1 MLCCTGLTSDQF
13 IDWVILLGNDYTKQ
27 YPRIS
32 SYNISIDD
40 EFARRYDNEAY
51 DHFLLR
57 VFEAY
62 ETDRV
67 GAFQLRPREIEPS
80 SSSSSSSS
88 VWKDSILLDGGC
100 SKDNDREDR
109 MPSVD
114 MDDGMMKEVMDEEEK
129 KVPSGGVDHDGS
141 TYDDMMLVYAE
152 LQLAIDYSRA
162 VYNLLP
168 LDAFPIDDDDDDD
181 NDDDGNSI
189 DGEEDD
195 DEDFVM
201 NFSGSM
207 SASEEHIDEYIE
219 SLSETYH
226 HNRNFGVSEYA
237 INYFRWLRDKY
248 SNHGD
253 HSNDDEDHG
262 DDNVFL
268 LSEEQLLALEHMS
281 KYCYTAALDA
291 ERNRAGA
298 IAPNSNNSKGKG
310 GSSSMM
316 MVEHLNGH
324 LLPRPRWTH
333 VVASH
338 AFQRTC
344 YTLYKK
350 MKGPNSTTMM
360 MKLRQLYQSP
370 KCVFDGVVFHRLLLT
385 PDQLQRYDDDTR
397 SRHDSRSSSSSIDG
411 ITGGVQQMMITSSMQ
426 QGGLISNREKI
437 HSKSQPSSSSLLSS
451 SSPSIA
457 IMNNNSSNNGAFELN
472 KKIGSDADYDDNHNN
487 NNNNNEYQD
496 NSSIAKKDVLPIDAY
511 REEIIRRI
519 NRDRVTIIHGE
530 TGCGKSS
537 CLPRF
542 LLEHAEEVGKRCK
555 ITVSQPRRIAVTSL
569 LRRLRQTMGDK
580 VGMRMGHGIK
590 DETVNTK
597 ITFVTTGYLVRLLAH
612 HPDSFMSYTHLIIDE
627 VHERS
632 VDGDLVC
639 LLARRLLTSH
649 PTIRI
654 ILMSATIHTSL
665 YQTYFQQYNDGTY
678 GDMECLSV
686 GIRRFPSD
694 ISYVEDIKKM
704 CEDVSKSSKK
714 DSKFKAIAPT
724 LQKECKDI
732 LTQVNSDSCKGVVS
746 DKLPIAQ
753 YKAVISL
760 VRMLAVDGTGILV
773 FVSGINDIT
782 EIIQLF
788 EPYPRYLLFPIHSDI
803 PNEEQELA
811 FGPTPS
817 DKVKVVVATNA
828 AESSVTIPDCDSK

>member
-1 MLCCTGLTSDQF
+1 MLYYAGLTSDQF

-40 EFARRYDNEAY
+40 EFARRYDNDAY

-62 ETDRV
+62 NETDRV
-67 GAFQLRPREIEPS
+67 GAFQLRPKEIEP

-114 MDDGMMKEVMDEEEK
+114 FDDGMMKEVMDEEQ
-129 KVPSGGVDHDGS
+129 KVSSGEVDHDGS
-141 TYDDMMLVYAE
+141 TNDDMMLVYAE

-168 LDAFPIDDDDDDD
+168 LDAFPIDEDE
-181 NDDDGNSI
+181 DDGDSI
-189 DGEEDD
+189 DGEED

-219 SLSETYH
+219 SLSEAYH
-226 HNRNFGVSEYA
+226 LNRNFGVSELA

-248 SNHGD
+248 NNNVD

-262 DDNVFL
+262 DDNMFL

-291 ERNRAGA
+291 ERKRAGD

-310 GSSSMM
+310 SSTSSMM
-316 MVEHLNGH
+316 MMMVDHFNGH

-350 MKGPNSTTMM
+350 MMGQNSTTMM
-360 MKLRQLYQSP
+360 MKLRQSYQSP
-370 KCVFDGVVFHRLLLT
+370 KCVFDGVVFHHLLLT
-385 PDQLQRYDDDTR
+385 PDQLQRYGDDTS
-397 SRHDSRSSSSSIDG
+397 SRHDSSSSSSSIDG
-411 ITGGVQQMMITSSMQ
+411 ITGGVQQMMITNSMQ
-426 QGGLISNREKI
+426 QGGLTSNLEEILR
-437 HSKSQPSSSSLLSS
+437 KSQPSSSLQSSS
-451 SSPSIA
+451 SSPIRA
-457 IMNNNSSNNGAFELN
+457 TMSNNGAVELN
-472 KKIGSDADYDDNHNN
+472 QKMGSDADYNISNN
-487 NNNNNEYQD
+487 NNNDINEYQD

-511 REEIIRRI
+511 REEIIHRI

-590 DETVNTK
+590 DETANTK

-665 YQTYFQQYNDGTY
+665 YQTYFQQYNDGSY

-732 LTQVNSDSCKGVVS
+732 LTQVNSDSCKGIVS

-811 FGPTPS
+811 FGPTPL